1 MIWLVLALAAL
12 APPTYLVERV
22 TASEQGV
29 VRVTVFRDRMAVLA
43 RRAGQGEPQITAVRL
58 EELEYAVVA
67 QVVEECYGELKRQ
80 PALRDALEVGKTEF
94 RLAPPNKEPLVV
106 VVSHTAVRTL
116 AAARLERALDELQRR
131 IEQTPGGAEDLSS
144 WDPVLGERVVL
155 MDGREGR
162 VAALLPS
169 SEGVLVQL
177 DIGPVSQFMTVPE
190 LRRRAV
196 RRLAP

>member
-131 IEQTPGGAEDLSS
+131 IEQTPAGAEDLSS